1 MINPM
6 EEATKIC
13 VKVGLLLLSGE
24 RERERQEKRDVMM
37 SEILHSF

>member
-6 EEATKIC
+6 EEATRIC

-24 RERERQEKRDVMM
+24 KDKKIKRDMM
-37 SEILHSF
+37 GAE

>member
-13 VKVGLLLLSGE
+13 VKVGLLLLSGDQK
-24 RERERQEKRDVMM
+24 ERQEKR
-37 SEILHSF
+37 SEIMMGTVE